1 LILLFT
7 LVLNKRVIQNKHV
20 DWKFCSFLIGE
31 KRMLVGK
38 FHIFSHVSGIVK
50 EYSCGYAY

>member
-7 LVLNKRVIQNKHV
+7 LVLNKRVIQNNHV